1 MKRSALFNMTA
12 CALMAA
18 LMCVLCPV
26 SIPIGP
32 IPISLSILVILI
44 TVVILGTWRA
54 LVSYTVYL
62 LLGAVGMPVF
72 SGFQGGLAKLAGP
85 TGGYLL
91 AYPLMALLTALLIQ
105 RFGQGKT
112 VVTIAAMLAG
122 LALCYLGGSL
132 WLAVSTGRTLIE
144 ALMAGVVPFIAADIA
159 KAVLATVVARALP
172 RSVVQMA

>member
-1 MKRSALFNMTA
+1 MQTRQLTRMALFTA
-12 CALMAA
+12 LTA
-18 LMCVLCPV
+18 VLSQIIVPLPFTPVPV
-26 SIPIGP
+26 SMATAAVMLCGALLTPRMAF
-32 IPISLSILVILI
+32 LSQ
-44 TVVILGTWRA
+44 A
-54 LVSYTVYL
+54 AYL
-62 LLGAVGMPVF
+62 LLGMAGAPVF
-72 SGFQGGLAKLAGP
+72 SGFGGGLAKVAGP

-112 VVTIAAMLAG
+112 VVTIAAMLVG

-132 WLAVSTGRTLIE
+132 WLAVSTGRTLVE